1 MSIPQLKKKLTR
13 VFNEYVRLR
22 DVDEYGNGNC
32 ISCGNPVKYGS
43 PNIQAG
49 HFYNAPIETLRYNE
63 NNVWVQCKSC
73 NYFKSGNLIE
83 YRKGLEKKI
92 GEEGI
97 KELDML
103 AGIYARGGYRHDRF
117 TLEQKIKEYKDK
129 VKVLKKTKMF
139 EVK

>member
-13 VFNEYVRLR
+13 VFNEYIRLR
-22 DVDEYGNGNC
+22 DVDEYGNGSC
-32 ISCGNPVKYGS
+32 ISCGNHVKYGS
-43 PNIQAG
+43 KNYQCG
-49 HFYNAPIETLRYNE
+49 HFYPAPIETLRYNE
-63 NNVWVQCKSC
+63 NNCNGQCISC

-117 TLEQKIKEYKDK
+117 TLEQKIKEYRGK
-129 VKVLKKTKMF
+129 VKAIRKTKMF
-139 EVK
+139 